1 MQVVANN
8 LANMSTAGYRAEGV
22 VFAEMV
28 ERLPTEGG
36 SVAMTAT
43 RGRFTE
49 PEQGSL
55 RQTGGTYDLSIQGDG
70 YFQIE
75 TPEGIRLT
83 RNGAFTTNENSEL
96 VTMDGYPVLDASGGI
111 LFIPNDAKQIT
122 FGRDGTLA
130 ADDRPVGQVGVMTV
144 ADEGMLRRA
153 NGVQFVAE
161 GGVQPLENPVVT
173 QGYIEQSNVNPVV
186 ELTRMIEV
194 QRAYESAQKLLQSD
208 DERIK
213 EVVRTLGAAG

>member
-1 MQVVANN
+1 
-8 LANMSTAGYRAEGV
+8 
-22 VFAEMV
+22 
-28 ERLPTEGG
+28 
-36 SVAMTAT
+36 
-43 RGRFTE
+43 
-49 PEQGSL
+49 
-55 RQTGGTYDLSIQGDG
+55 
-70 YFQIE
+70 
-75 TPEGIRLT
+75 
-83 RNGAFTTNENSEL
+83 
-96 VTMDGYPVLDASGGI
+96 MDGYPVLDASGGI

>member
-1 MQVVANN
+1 LDTISYVALTRLSGLRNEMQVVANN

-186 ELTRMIEV
+186 ELTR
-194 QRAYESAQKLLQSD
+194 ALKKSS
-208 DERIK
+208 ER
-213 EVVRTLGAAG
+213 